1 MVAAEG
7 KRQHDDDAG
16 DEVEQGDADEEG
28 HGAAGEDQVGGGDE
42 HSSAE
47 CSSHNTKDNRIW
59 MPVVWK

>member
-1 MVAAEG
+1 MDAAES

-28 HGAAGEDQVGGGDE
+28 HGAAGEHQVGGGDE

-47 CSSHNTKDNRIW
+47 CSSYNTKDNR
-59 MPVVWK
+59 M

>member
-1 MVAAEG
+1 MIAAES

-16 DEVEQGDADEEG
+16 DEVEQGDADVEG

-47 CSSHNTKDNRIW
+47 CSSHYTKDNR
-59 MPVVWK
+59 M

>member
-1 MVAAEG
+1 MIAAEC

-42 HSSAE
+42 HSSAK
-47 CSSHNTKDNRIW
+47 SFSHYTKDNR
-59 MPVVWK
+59 M

>member
-1 MVAAEG
+1 MVAAENKG
-7 KRQHDDDAG
+7 QHDDDAG

-47 CSSHNTKDNRIW
+47 CSSYDTKDNRI
-59 MPVVWK
+59 